1 MQYSSPIFFFLFVV
15 QHILVH
21 FLFGTEKFAAIV
33 GEEDSASIQIQPS
46 AEVYKVDDL
55 VIPDEFKPMVDLAA
69 QSIKKLSNDI
79 HATAF
84 KNYTVFIDPIDGTRE
99 FSTGLGEQ
107 CSICVGIADETGKA
121 IAGIV
126 YRPITTVCAL
136 VFLTSPI

>member
-1 MQYSSPIFFFLFVV
+1 M

-107 CSICVGIADETGKA
+107 CSICVGISDETGKA